1 MLQSNLPAVDTE
13 LEDRLNSCLEE
24 TLGLLD
30 THCDPACLALIMSVR
45 WDVSIEQARQT
56 VETASAIKAQQ

>member
-1 MLQSNLPAVDTE
+1 MRSDSPAVDTE

-30 THCDPACLALIMSVR
+30 THCDSASLALIMSIR
-45 WDVSIEQARQT
+45 WDVSIEQGRQT
-56 VETASAIKAQQ
+56 VEIASAIKAQQ